1 MENLLT
7 FSLSDN
13 PVQINCELNLKKAYP
28 DSHERERFEKNL
40 NDFLCSDVD
49 NSIVYELDGDRLRY
63 RTEHLVPNKMNG
75 RTPLLLILGN
85 PASRSITSGMFFS
98 PEKDGQE
105 NRFWEHLLGKSGID
119 GLSLDKGMTTS
130 TRNKKRLQR
139 LMTGEY
145 ESDFRV
151 GLCVFISMPS
161 SAGGPHWSG
170 VAGIRKLLG
179 KRVFDEVAKEE
190 RERISEEAARFLQP
204 NGFGVTFQKDA
215 WNGLSSSG
223 KYKLE
228 RAKAGR
234 LKSTIKRHSEIPLFG
249 APPTRLLGPCRRVL
263 QGFLQGADR

>member
-28 DSHERERFEKNL
+28 TSRAREDFEEKL
-40 NDFLCSDVD
+40 KRFLCSDVD
-49 NSIVYELDGDRLRY
+49 NCIVYELDGDRLRY
-63 RTEHLVPNKMNG
+63 KTEHLIPNKMNG
-75 RTPLLLILGN
+75 RTPLLLIFGN
-85 PASRSITSGMFFS
+85 PASCSITSGMFFS
-98 PEKDGQE
+98 PEKDGRE
-105 NRFWEHLLGKSGID
+105 NRFWEHLLGKSGIKD
-119 GLSLDKGMTTS
+119 LSFEKGVATS
-130 TRNKKRLQR
+130 VRNEKRLHR

-161 SAGGPHWSG
+161 SAGGPWGG

-179 KRVFDEVAKEE
+179 KHVFDQVAKEE
-190 RERISEEAARFLQP
+190 RERILEEAARFLQP